1 VSPETLSEAIFGAK
15 ISNLASK
22 VRFWNDLGFS
32 RGPKIDLWRI
42 IFYEKGEKKEGDPTR
57 GGVLEPTWARLG
69 AENGPKKHFYRSGV
83 VLGRFWKD
91 FGPVWGD
98 FSTILVDF

>member
-1 VSPETLSEAIFGAK
+1 MSAVALRLQSTLGASFSAEK
-15 ISNLASK
+15 ASK
-22 VRFWNDLGFS
+22 
-32 RGPKIDLWRI
+32 
-42 IFYEKGEKKEGDPTR
+42 GEVHPTR

-69 AENGPKKHFYRSGV
+69 AENGPKMHFYRSGV

-91 FGPVWGD
+91 FGPIRGD